1 MKSSRVAPALCICLI
16 LALALTIL
24 PRQAVSAQSDGAFYI
39 VQEGDTLYSI
49 ARSFHCST
57 ASIIRSSN
65 LANPDVLSPGRRLF
79 IPGFE
84 DLSGEIVR
92 TSFPAGETAHTLSR
106 SLRQGGDAVARL
118 NFLTAPDALYAGQ
131 RFYMLAGSGVE
142 QTRLPLTSG
151 ISSIELAVR
160 TSTNPWLA
168 AVYNDLR
175 APWSLVQNDTIFFPG
190 TLALNPSEDLLALSS
205 VAVNPSPLEQGKT
218 AVIRVQAPAGSALSG
233 SLFSYPLHF
242 FPDAQGSFTALQ
254 GVPRLQSPGLAQF
267 VLTLSTADGRSFAVQ
282 QNLLVKQM
290 DYGFDSPLQVSDA
303 TTEPEVTG
311 PEFDQIMS
319 VVAEAPPDKM
329 WYSAFQPPIPDHE
342 RITSYYGRLRSY
354 NGSTY
359 DYFHSGLDYA
369 GNDTTPVLAVAPG
382 IVVFVGRDLTVRGN
396 ATIISHG
403 WGVYTGYWHQSRIDV
418 KVGDRVEVGQ
428 QIGMVG
434 GTGRVTGPHLHYDLI
449 VGSVEVDPE
458 PWFTSVY
465 AGF

>member
-1 MKSSRVAPALCICLI
+1 MKSLLVRSASRIFFV
-16 LALALTIL
+16 LALALTLI
-24 PRQAVSAQSDGAFYI
+24 PPQTAAAQSGGAYYT

-57 ASIIRSSN
+57 TSIIRSSN
-65 LANPDVLSPGRRLF
+65 LSNPDVLSPGRKLF

-106 SLRQGGDAVARL
+106 SLRQGSDAIARL
-118 NFLTAPDALYAGQ
+118 NFLTAPDALYTGQ
-131 RFYMLAGSGVE
+131 RFYELAGSSVE

-151 ISSIELAVR
+151 LSSIELAVR

-175 APWSLVQNDTIFFPG
+175 GPWSLVQNDTIFFPG
-190 TLALNPSEDLLALSS
+190 TLAINPSADLLALSS

-218 AVIRVQAPAGSALSG
+218 TVIQVKAPANTTLSG
-233 SLFSYPLHF
+233 SLFEYPLHF
-242 FPDAQGSFTALQ
+242 FPDAQGGYTALQ
-254 GVPRLQSPGLAQF
+254 GVPRLQDPGLAEF
-267 VLTLSTADGRSFAVQ
+267 ILTLSTADGRSFAIQ

-290 DYGFDSPLQVSDA
+290 DYGFDSPLEVSDD
-303 TTEPEVTG
+303 TVDPEVTV
-311 PEFDQIMS
+311 PEFNQIMS
-319 VVAEAPPDKM
+319 VVADAPPEKM
-329 WYSAFQPPIPDHE
+329 WYSAFQPPIPNPE

-369 GNDTTPVLAVAPG
+369 GNETTPVLAAAPG
-382 IVVFVGRDLTVRGN
+382 IVVFAGALTVRGN

-403 WGVYTGYWHQSRIDV
+403 WGVYTGYWHQSHIDV
-418 KVGDRVEVGQ
+418 KVGDRVDVGQ

-434 GTGRVTGPHLHYDLI
+434 MTGRVTGPHLHYDLI